1 VLFQVSELT
10 DERNW
15 RSGLRVR
22 LLLRRQVDIQK
33 LLQCSPVLLVLLCDG
48 YLVGVA
54 PPCGFGGMRSSS
66 VGTCSG

>member
-33 LLQCSPVLLVLLCDG
+33 L
-48 YLVGVA
+48 GVA

-66 VGTCSG
+66 VGHLQRVREICI